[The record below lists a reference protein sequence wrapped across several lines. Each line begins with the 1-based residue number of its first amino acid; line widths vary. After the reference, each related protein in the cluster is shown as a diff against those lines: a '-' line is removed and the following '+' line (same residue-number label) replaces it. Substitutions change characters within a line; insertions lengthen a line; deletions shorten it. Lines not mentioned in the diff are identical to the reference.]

1 MTVNERFQ
9 KMLEAVNPEIQ
20 ANKRKAFEQ
29 MDDAQRES
37 VRKEMTK
44 ALDFHKQQLE
54 IETAKL
60 KTYEDQIKHASGW
73 QKFFERFGK
82 GQLPNLKKD
91 LEKLQSEIDEREF
104 QIKTLESDLQ
114 NITQ

>member
-54 IETAKL
+54 IETAKQ